1 MEQGMNRPIRRAV
14 MALATALSCTLSL
27 PGQQASVPAASA
39 AIDAK
44 VEALLKQ
51 MTLEEKVGQMTQVT
65 IDVVSRGADGRELPH
80 ALDSAKLDR
89 ALLQYHVGSILN
101 VGEAYHTLP
110 HWQEVITAIQDVAT
124 KKMRLRIP
132 VLYGIDAIHG
142 ANYTKGATL
151 FPQGFALAAGWDTSF
166 ARRIGEITA
175 LEVRASGIPWN
186 FHPVLDI
193 GRQPL
198 WPRFWETYGEDVL
211 LGSAMGVAYVRG
223 MMGPSMSA
231 RDRIAPCLK
240 HYAGYSY
247 PLSGKDR
254 TPAWIDERMMRE
266 YFLPQFEAAVKAGVP
281 SVMVNSAEING
292 IPGHANYHLLTEVLK
307 GEWNFKGFVV
317 SDWEDIKRL
326 HTRDRVASTP
336 REAVRMAVMAGVD
349 MSMVPLDFSFYDHL
363 LALGKA
369 GEVPMERIDDAVR
382 RILRVKFQ
390 VGLFDAPY
398 PDKTLAAE
406 FASAGSTA
414 FNREAARE
422 VITLLKNDGKTLP
435 LKKSARVLVT
445 GPTADLLQVLNGGW
459 TITWQGNRE
468 ELYPKEK
475 PTILKAI
482 RAAVGEKNVDYV
494 PGTTFD
500 APVDIRAAVA
510 AAARADVV
518 VACLGERP
526 YCETPG
532 NIDDLTLDEA
542 QLRLVEE
549 LASAGKPVVLVLAE
563 GRPRVI
569 RRIVGK
575 AQAILMAYLP
585 GMEGGSAVADILFG
599 DAVPCGKLSFS
610 YPRFPNA
617 IVPYDCK
624 VTEVSDGN
632 VYNPEFPFGFGLSY
646 TTFAYSALELSADQ
660 CTATTPLTVTVTVT
674 NTGSVAGKEI
684 VQLYVSDLYRSVT
697 PPVRQLKGFAKVAL
711 SPGESKQVSFTL
723 TAEDLSFIGKE
734 NVRVSEKGGF
744 RLAVGS
750 LTREFELR

>member
-1 MEQGMNRPIRRAV
+1 MMTLTQRCIL
-14 MALATALSCTLSL
+14 ALAVAFCCVLHVRGQETAGEPTS
-27 PGQQASVPAASA
+27 
-39 AIDAK
+39 AIDSK
-44 VEALLKQ
+44 VEKLLRQ

-65 IDVVSRGADGRELPH
+65 IDVVSRGPDGRQEPH
-80 ALDSAKLDR
+80 ALDPAKLER
-89 ALLQYHVGSILN
+89 ALLKYHVGSILN
-101 VGEAYHTLP
+101 VGEMYYTLA
-110 HWQEVITAIQDVAT
+110 HWHEVITAIQDVAT
-124 KKMRLRIP
+124 KKTRLGIP
-132 VLYGIDAIHG
+132 VLYGIDAVHG

-151 FPQGFALAAGWDTSF
+151 FPQAFALAAGWDTSF
-166 ARRIGEITA
+166 ARRVGEITA

-186 FHPVLDI
+186 FSPVLDI

-198 WPRFWETYGEDVL
+198 WPRFWETYGEDVM
-211 LGSAMGVAYVRG
+211 LGSELGVAYSRG
-223 MMGPSMSA
+223 MMGSSMSA
-231 RDRIAPCLK
+231 RDKIAPCLK

-266 YFLPQFEAAVKAGVP
+266 YFLPAFEAAVKSGVP

-292 IPGHANYHLLTEVLK
+292 IPGHANSHLLTEILK
-307 GEWNFKGFVV
+307 GEWNFKGLVV

-326 HTRDRVASTP
+326 HTRDRVAASP
-336 REAVRMAVMAGVD
+336 QEAVKMAVMAGVD
-349 MSMVPLDFSFYDHL
+349 MSMVPLDFSFYEHL
-363 LALGKA
+363 LALAKE
-369 GEVPMERIDDAVR
+369 GEVPVARIDDAVR

-398 PDKTLAAE
+398 PDKSLVPE
-406 FASAGSTA
+406 FASASATA
-414 FNREAARE
+414 FNREVARE
-422 VITLLKNDGKTLP
+422 VITLLKNEAGTLP
-435 LKKSARVLVT
+435 LKKGVRVLVT

-475 PTILKAI
+475 PTFVRAI
-482 RAAVGEKNVDYV
+482 RAAVGEKNVEYV
-494 PGTTFD
+494 PGTSFN

-518 VACLGERP
+518 VACLGEAP

-549 LASAGKPVVLVLAE
+549 LAASGKPIVVVLAE
-563 GRPRVI
+563 GRPRLI

-575 AQAILMAYLP
+575 VQAILMAYLP
-585 GMEGGSAVADILFG
+585 GMEGGSAIADILFG
-599 DAVPCGKLSFS
+599 DAVPCGKLPFS

-632 VYNPEFPFGFGLSY
+632 VYDPEFPFGFGLSY
-646 TTFAYSALELSADQ
+646 TTFAYSGLELNSDH
-660 CTATTPLTVTVTVT
+660 CTATAPLTVTVTVK

-711 SPGESKQVSFTL
+711 AAGESKKVSFTL

-734 NVRVSEKGGF
+734 NVRVTEKGAF

-750 LTREFELR
+750 LAREFELR